1 LQCTAKIL
9 VAVLSERVRA
19 DAVKA
24 ASGNIEENL
33 SRDLNQQS
41 AELKT
46 CPADFVILKSDII
59 RSLDENGK
67 HMEAGATSSSLYSPS
82 LRNCEH
88 PRGSC
93 SSVVGPI
100 T

>member
-1 LQCTAKIL
+1 VI
-9 VAVLSERVRA
+9 VSERVRA
-19 DAVKA
+19 DAAKPS
-24 ASGNIEENL
+24 SGNIEENL

-41 AELKT
+41 AGLKT
-46 CPADFVILKSDII
+46 CPTDFVILKGDVI
-59 RSLDENGK
+59 RSLDEIGK

-88 PRGSC
+88 PGGSC
-93 SSVVGPI
+93 SSVVGLI